1 MWLGCQSPKGLLS
14 HSLLSGTTAFLELR
28 AGAAGP
34 MEILRTLGAAV
45 SLSLGHPWRLQ
56 PRVLGS
62 WHGHNPSPAG
72 HEGTLTILLTVEVL
86 WAPASSS
93 WLGLRLEA
101 RWVS

>member
-1 MWLGCQSPKGLLS
+1 
-14 HSLLSGTTAFLELR
+14 
-28 AGAAGP
+28 

-62 WHGHNPSPAG
+62 WYGHNPSPVG

-86 WAPASSS
+86 WAPHPLVLA
-93 WLGLRLEA
+93 GTQA
-101 RWVS
+101 GGQVWVS